1 MWPKLAQAII
11 NRNKVIGGDNPAGL
25 NLFVITYTAL
35 ETPHS
40 DSDLGGE
47 RSERELAR
55 RCSEDG
61 ARARARSGSCSLG
74 HESRDPGAGPSLVPA
89 YFRDIQRWK
98 VGKVVFF
105 IHYDTRHSQS
115 ASPKHTL

>member
-40 DSDLGGE
+40 DSDLGGVRAVGASSLLGGR
-47 RSERELAR
+47 RSEHVHEREL
-55 RCSEDG
+55 
-61 ARARARSGSCSLG
+61 L
-74 HESRDPGAGPSLVPA
+74 SR
-89 YFRDIQRWK
+89 
-98 VGKVVFF
+98 
-105 IHYDTRHSQS
+105 TR
-115 ASPKHTL
+115 